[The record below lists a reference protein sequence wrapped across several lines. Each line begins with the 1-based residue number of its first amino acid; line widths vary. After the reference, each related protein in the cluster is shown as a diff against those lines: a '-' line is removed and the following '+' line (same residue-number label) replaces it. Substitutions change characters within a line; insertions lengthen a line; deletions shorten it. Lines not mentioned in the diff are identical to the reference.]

1 MYGLCD
7 RSKLSRVL
15 VQWGWEKEEKFDIA
29 WRVAEK
35 QISFNSLAKLTEETG
50 NSMSYTTTSMGR
62 VAM

>member
-35 QISFNSLAKLTEETG
+35 QISETIHNEG
-50 NSMSYTTTSMGR
+50 KSYIRIPYLSTALLG
-62 VAM
+62 